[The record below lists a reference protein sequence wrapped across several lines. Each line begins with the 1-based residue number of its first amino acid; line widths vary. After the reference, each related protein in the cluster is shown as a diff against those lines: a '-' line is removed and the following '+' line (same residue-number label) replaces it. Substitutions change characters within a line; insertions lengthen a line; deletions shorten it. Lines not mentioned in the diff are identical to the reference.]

1 MSRLVS
7 MGLVMS
13 LGLGGI
19 AAAQPSTPSA
29 PVCTD
34 GGRLQRA
41 HEMGRRQGA
50 SLVESAWDTV
60 DRDCA
65 QRARLERVVHQAL
78 DRRSAPAGASE
89 TSRCRDS
96 GFRAGALE
104 ALAHVA
110 AACTGK

>member
-7 MGLVMS
+7 MGLVVS
-13 LGLGGI
+13 LGLGGV
-19 AAAQPSTPSA
+19 AAADPSTASA
-29 PVCTD
+29 PVCAD

-50 SLVESAWDTV
+50 ALVESAWNTV

-65 QRARLERVVHQAL
+65 QLARLERVVHQAL

-89 TSRCRDS
+89 TSRCRES
-96 GFRAGALE
+96 GFRVGALE

-110 AACTGK
+110 ATCTGH